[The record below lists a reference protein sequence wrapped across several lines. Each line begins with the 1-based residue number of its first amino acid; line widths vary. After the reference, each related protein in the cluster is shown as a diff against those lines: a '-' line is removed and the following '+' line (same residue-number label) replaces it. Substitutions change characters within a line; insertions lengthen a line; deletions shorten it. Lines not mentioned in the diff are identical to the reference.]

1 MSRVMRMWLP
11 RSIHFEMAFRQS
23 LGDGTGL
30 SSYLSK
36 LSIAGMVIA
45 VAFLIASLSVM
56 NGFERE
62 MRLRILDLVP
72 HLTIRSYLQD
82 ASSREL
88 PLDVS
93 ALPNIVRTYR
103 FSEANVL
110 LYAKAE
116 SRVGRIVYADSNVLQ
131 PLQLHLI
138 PRIGRLAPGEIILG
152 KNLAES
158 LEVNVGES
166 LVALVS
172 EEDGGRRFDPEAMK
186 LAAILDSGTEIDRVF
201 ALADTASRSNLE
213 DVKAPAW
220 AMSIAD
226 PLEAHKVSRFLRRSL
241 GPQYWI
247 SDWTR
252 SLGNLYQAIQ
262 LSRQIVGLMLIALLV
277 VAVFNIVTSLVLVTA
292 DRRPSSA
299 MLRAMGASPS
309 DVLIIFTIQGTIIGA
324 GGAVL
329 GAILG
334 AALTAAIPGFVSII
348 ETVSG
353 QPLLDT
359 SVYPLAYVPV
369 DLRWWDF
376 FNVASVAFALSLIAC
391 IFPAI
396 SASRASIS
404 DALRESR

>member
-1 MSRVMRMWLP
+1 MRMWLP

-116 SRVGRIVYADSNVLQ
+116 SRVGRIVYADSKVLQ
-131 PLQLHLI
+131 PLQLHLT
-138 PRIGRLAPGEIILG
+138 PRIGRLAPGEIVLG

-226 PLEAHKVSRFLRRSL
+226 PLEAPKVSRFLRRSL

>member
-116 SRVGRIVYADSNVLQ
+116 SRVGRIVYAESKVLQ
-131 PLQLHLI
+131 PLQLHLT

>member
-131 PLQLHLI
+131 PLQLHLT
-138 PRIGRLAPGEIILG
+138 PRIGRLAPGEIVLG

-226 PLEAHKVSRFLRRSL
+226 PLEAPKVSRFLRRSL

>member
-1 MSRVMRMWLP
+1 MRMWLP

-116 SRVGRIVYADSNVLQ
+116 SRVGRIVYAESKVLQ
-131 PLQLHLI
+131 PLQLHLT
-138 PRIGRLAPGEIILG
+138 PRIGRLAPGEIVLG

-277 VAVFNIVTSLVLVTA
+277 VAVFNIVTSLALVTA

>member
-116 SRVGRIVYADSNVLQ
+116 SRVGRIVYADSKVLQ
-131 PLQLHLI
+131 PLQLHLT
-138 PRIGRLAPGEIILG
+138 PRIGRLAPGEIVLG

-226 PLEAHKVSRFLRRSL
+226 PLEAPKVSRFLRRSL

>member
-1 MSRVMRMWLP
+1 MWLP

-72 HLTIRSYLQD
+72 HLTIRSSLQD

-116 SRVGRIVYADSNVLQ
+116 SRVGRIVYADSKVLQ
-131 PLQLHLI
+131 PLQLHLT
-138 PRIGRLAPGEIILG
+138 PRIGRLAPGEIVLG

-226 PLEAHKVSRFLRRSL
+226 PLEAPKVSRFLRRSL

-277 VAVFNIVTSLVLVTA
+277 IAVFNIVTSLVLVTA

>member
-1 MSRVMRMWLP
+1 MRMWLP

-116 SRVGRIVYADSNVLQ
+116 SRVGRIVYAESKVLQ
-131 PLQLHLI
+131 PLQLHLT
-138 PRIGRLAPGEIILG
+138 PRIGRLAPGEIVLG

-226 PLEAHKVSRFLRRSL
+226 PLEAPKVSRFLRRSL

>member
-82 ASSREL
+82 TSSREL

-131 PLQLHLI
+131 PLQLHLT
-138 PRIGRLAPGEIILG
+138 PRIGRLAPGEIVLG

-172 EEDGGRRFDPEAMK
+172 EEGGGRRFDPEAMK

-226 PLEAHKVSRFLRRSL
+226 PLEAPKVSRFLRRSL

>member
-131 PLQLHLI
+131 PLQLHLT
-138 PRIGRLAPGEIILG
+138 PRIGRLAPGEIVLG

-226 PLEAHKVSRFLRRSL
+226 PLEAPKVSRFLRRSL

-391 IFPAI
+391 VFPAI

>member
-116 SRVGRIVYADSNVLQ
+116 SRVGRIVYAESKVLQ
-131 PLQLHLI
+131 PLQLHLT
-138 PRIGRLAPGEIILG
+138 PRIGRLAPGEIVLG

-226 PLEAHKVSRFLRRSL
+226 PLEAPKVSRFLRRSL

-277 VAVFNIVTSLVLVTA
+277 VAVFNIVTSLALVTA

>member
-116 SRVGRIVYADSNVLQ
+116 SRVGRIVYAESKVLQ
-131 PLQLHLI
+131 PLQLHLT
-138 PRIGRLAPGEIILG
+138 PRIGRLAPGEIVLG

-226 PLEAHKVSRFLRRSL
+226 PLEAPKVSRFLRRSL